1 MTVARAFIGS
11 LMRLSLLGDLMEQK
25 YTAIWQKQNS
35 HEREWIEE
43 IFGPYIAE
51 HVLDGRH
58 ELVMDNVIIFD
69 AFVYCQD
76 PAYYARFRGKN
87 AYLFHFLDENYEGRY
102 ELYENF
108 RGVFRSFWSSVFNR
122 RYVMTVPLGYSVGTR
137 PTGIMERASQRKYV
151 WSFVGQL
158 GKASRP
164 DMAKALSRVEPH
176 FLFATDNTRGIT
188 IQPVQRAFTPSEY
201 YEFLTQSTF
210 SPCPMGNVNLEC
222 YRVYEA
228 LECGSIP
235 IVERRLSLDYFRDLL
250 GIHPLPT
257 VSSWTEAQS
266 MIRQMLESP
275 DELDALQGRCTEWW
289 SAFKR
294 KYSDGIGSFLTEHSL
309 YNGGQRVEAMVSRRQ
324 KIPIWRVL
332 ELVRHHNLTALC
344 RRVGRQAERLVK
356 QGKIRVAH
364 RPGAPIAKTSGPR

>member
-1 MTVARAFIGS
+1 
-11 LMRLSLLGDLMEQK
+11 MEREF
-25 YTAIWQKQNS
+25 TAIWQSPNP

-43 IFGPYIAE
+43 IFGPYIDK
-51 HVLDGRH
+51 HVVDGRH
-58 ELVMDNVIIFD
+58 EMVMDNAIVFD

-108 RGVFRSFWSSVFNR
+108 RGVFRTHWSSVFNPK
-122 RYVMTVPLGYSVGTR
+122 YVMSVPVGYSVGSR
-137 PTGIMERASQRKYV
+137 PTGMTEPASQRKYV
-151 WSFVGQL
+151 WSFVGHL

-164 DMAKALSRVEPH
+164 DVAKALLRVEPH
-176 FLFATDNTRGIT
+176 FLFATDDTRGIT
-188 IQPVQRAFTPSEY
+188 IQPAKRAFTPSEY
-201 YEFLTQSTF
+201 YEFLAQSTF

-235 IVERRLSLDYFRDLL
+235 IVERRPTLDYFRHLL
-250 GIHPLPT
+250 GDHPLPT
-257 VSSWTEAQS
+257 VSSWTEAQK
-266 MIRQMLESP
+266 MIREMLKKP
-275 DELDALQGRCTEWW
+275 GELDALQAKCTKWW

-294 KYSDGIGSFLTEHSL
+294 EYSAGVGGFLAENSSRDEA
-309 YNGGQRVEAMVSRRQ
+309 QRADAMVSWRQ
-324 KIPIWRVL
+324 KIPMWRVL
-332 ELVRHHNLTALC
+332 ELVRHHNLSAMS
-344 RRVGRQAERLVK
+344 RRVRRQAERFVK

-364 RPGAPIAKTSGPR
+364 RPGIPIGKTSRP